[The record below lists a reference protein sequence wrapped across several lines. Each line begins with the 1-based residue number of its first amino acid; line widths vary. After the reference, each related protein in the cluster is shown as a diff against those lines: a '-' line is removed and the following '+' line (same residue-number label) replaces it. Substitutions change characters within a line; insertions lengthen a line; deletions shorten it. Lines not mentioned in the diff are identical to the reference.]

1 MGYLSELLGED
12 DVLHLNCVSIT
23 WVGKTLCIQ
32 NYKKI
37 VKYSPE
43 KIVLKT
49 HKELLNV
56 VGKNLKIKTLDSG
69 EIIVVGDISTLS
81 YDSKLISKVGEMVNE
96 LQDWIQW

>member
-12 DVLHLNCVSIT
+12 NVLHLNSVSVT
-23 WVGKTLCIQ
+23 WVGKTICIQ

-37 VKYSPE
+37 ITYSPE

-49 HKELLNV
+49 HNELLNV
-56 VGKNLKIKTLDSG
+56 VGKNLKIKTLDPG
-69 EIIVVGDISTLS
+69 EIVVVGDISTLS

>member
-12 DVLHLNCVSIT
+12 NVLHLNSVSVT
-23 WVGKTLCIQ
+23 WVGKTICIQ

-37 VKYSPE
+37 ITYSPE

-49 HKELLNV
+49 HNELLNV
-56 VGKNLKIKTLDSG
+56 VGKNLKIKTLDPG
-69 EIIVVGDISTLS
+69 EIVVVGDISTLS

-96 LQDWIQW
+96 LQD